1 MSFGFTPDCSQIRV
15 TPLRTPIDESS
26 GVEGTFAVYVEPSD
40 SLINKKSVKVPPTST
55 PRPVSYT
62 HLTLPTNREV

>member
-1 MSFGFTPDCSQIRV
+1 MSFGLTPDCSQIRV

-55 PRPVSYT
+55 PRRYDIKINPF
-62 HLTLPTNREV
+62 